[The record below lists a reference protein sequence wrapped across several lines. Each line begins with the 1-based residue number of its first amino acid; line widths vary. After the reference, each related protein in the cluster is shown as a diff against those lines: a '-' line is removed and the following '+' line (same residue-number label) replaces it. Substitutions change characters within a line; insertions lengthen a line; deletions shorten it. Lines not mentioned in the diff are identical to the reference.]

1 MSKERVRGIRGAT
14 TVAENIEENI
24 IDATKELLL
33 AMVETNDIQIYDI
46 ASAIFT
52 VTQDLD
58 AAFPAAAA
66 RELGW
71 KYVPLM
77 CSTEIPVKESLP
89 MCIRVLLHV
98 NTYKEQ
104 HEIEHIYLNKA
115 AKLRPDLIE
124 Q

>member
-1 MSKERVRGIRGAT
+1 MSKVRGIRGAT
-14 TVAENIEENI
+14 TVSKNEEKAI
-24 IDATKELLL
+24 LEVTRELLVT
-33 AMVETNDIQIYDI
+33 MVEANNVSVDDI

-58 AAFPAAAA
+58 ATFPAAAA

-98 NTYKEQ
+98 NTSRSQEDIK
-104 HEIEHIYLNKA
+104 HIYLNEA
-115 AKLRPDLIE
+115 FKLRPDLSKTD
-124 Q
+124 

>member
-1 MSKERVRGIRGAT
+1 MSKVRGIRGAT
-14 TVAENIEENI
+14 TVSKNEEKAI
-24 IDATKELLL
+24 LEVTRELLVT
-33 AMVETNDIQIYDI
+33 MVEANNVSVDDI

-58 AAFPAAAA
+58 ATFPAAAA

-77 CSTEIPVKESLP
+77 CSTEIPIKESLP

-98 NTYKEQ
+98 NTSRSQEDIK
-104 HEIEHIYLNKA
+104 HIYLNEA
-115 AKLRPDLIE
+115 FKLRPDLSKTD
-124 Q
+124 

>member
-1 MSKERVRGIRGAT
+1 MSKVRGIRGAT
-14 TVAENIEENI
+14 TVSKNEEKAI
-24 IDATKELLL
+24 LEVTRELLVT
-33 AMVETNDIQIYDI
+33 MVEANNVSVDDI

-52 VTQDLD
+52 VTQDLN
-58 AAFPAAAA
+58 AMFPAAAA

-98 NTYKEQ
+98 NTSRSQEDIK
-104 HEIEHIYLNKA
+104 HIYLNEA
-115 AKLRPDLIE
+115 FKLRPDLSKAD
-124 Q
+124 

>member
-1 MSKERVRGIRGAT
+1 MSKVRGIRGAT
-14 TVAENIEENI
+14 TVSKNEEKAI
-24 IDATKELLL
+24 LEVTRELLVT
-33 AMVETNDIQIYDI
+33 MVEANNVSVDDI

-52 VTQDLD
+52 VTQDLN
-58 AAFPAAAA
+58 AMFPAAAA

-98 NTYKEQ
+98 NTSRSQEDIK
-104 HEIEHIYLNKA
+104 HIYLNEA
-115 AKLRPDLIE
+115 FKLRPDLSKTD
-124 Q
+124 